1 MNMPEFSI
9 RPSPRT
15 VTTLWLLAGSGAAAF
30 LAGAFLSPE
39 RAWPALLMA
48 SFLLLS
54 LGLSG
59 LFFVAL
65 QYASGAG
72 WSVAFRRV
80 PEAMTAAIPYG
91 ALGLAVVFLIHP
103 FLYPWAAESGHHLS
117 GFKGAWLSMPF
128 FLFRAAF
135 YVSLWIGFSIA
146 IVRVSRRQDQDG
158 GVRHTRRNIR
168 YSVAFLPVFAIT
180 FWLAS
185 TDWMMSLEPH
195 WYSTIFGVYNFAGL
209 FSSGLAMMTLLVL
222 WLRARGPLADFV
234 NEEHLHDLGKLLFAF
249 TTFWMY
255 IWFSQYMLIWY
266 ANIPEETTYYIQR
279 TQGFWLPLFILNML
293 LNWAVPFAVLM
304 PRPPKRNPV
313 VLARVAVVV
322 LLGRCLDLYLMVAPA
337 VSNSGPS
344 LGILEAFLFAG
355 ALAVFLLVF
364 IRRMRQAPAVPVQ
377 DPFLS
382 ESLHYHN

>member
-1 MNMPEFSI
+1 PQ
-9 RPSPRT
+9 
-15 VTTLWLLAGSGAAAF
+15 
-30 LAGAFLSPE
+30 
-39 RAWPALLMA
+39 RAWPAMLMA
-48 SFLLLS
+48 SFLLLG

-65 QYASGAG
+65 QYASSAG

-80 PEAMTAAIPYG
+80 PEAMTAALPFG

-103 FLYPWAAESGHHLS
+103 ALYPWTGEGGHHLP
-117 GFKGAWLSMPF
+117 GFKGVWLSLPF
-128 FLFRAAF
+128 FLVRAAV
-135 YVSLWIGFSIA
+135 YVSLWIGFA
-146 IVRVSRRQDQDG
+146 ALIVRGSRRQDEDG
-158 GVRHTRRNIR
+158 SVQHTRRNIR
-168 YSVAFLPVFAIT
+168 YSVLFLPVFAIT

-185 TDWMMSLEPH
+185 TDWIMSLEPH

-209 FSSGLAMMTLLVL
+209 FSSGLAMMILLIL
-222 WLRARGPLADFV
+222 WLRARGPLTDFV

-249 TTFWMY
+249 STFWMY

-279 TQGFWLPLFILNML
+279 TQGFWLPLFLLNML
-293 LNWAVPFAVLM
+293 LNWAIPFAVLM

-337 VSNSGPS
+337 VSNEGPAFG
-344 LGILEAFLFAG
+344 LLEASMFAG
-355 ALAVFLLVF
+355 AIAVFLLVF
-364 IRRMRQAPAVPVQ
+364 IRWMRQAPPVPVQ